1 MRPNTRTFVRDL
13 RSTQPF
19 VKALIKK
26 LGSCRTLPTVG
37 LEVGT
42 RECSEVM
49 GWDVRLRVTARTSE
63 LVRCGLKTGAAKGVP
78 LAETTVCVPLTWA
91 TRRVPLAGLQ
101 ECTEGKGSRVGTA
114 DRGNQE
120 GTTGGASGV
129 Y

>member
-1 MRPNTRTFVRDL
+1 MQ
-13 RSTQPF
+13 RSYG
-19 VKALIKK
+19 
-26 LGSCRTLPTVG
+26 LGCPIEGYRHFI
-37 LEVGT
+37 
-42 RECSEVM
+42 
-49 GWDVRLRVTARTSE
+49 E

-114 DRGNQE
+114 DMGNQE